1 MGALALALR
10 GPRAHWVPRSMVA
23 LASAML
29 VGGTVLATELAAP
42 LDTDRAVVLPLWVV
56 AGLAV
61 SLLGRDLGLAGQ
73 ESLGLMHVRGARRSA
88 RWLWAAGPTVLPVIA
103 GAAIGIVAGQAGA
116 PGSARLLSV
125 GDRASISWPWVA
137 VAVVLCLLLAVV
149 GAVLGATHRPR
160 DEVTGRAV
168 GRRAGLLGT
177 VLRIVVWLLTALTVW
192 HLITTADD
200 TPGWEAWLAPAVWG
214 LAFADLLLMLR
225 RPVSRVLRTALP
237 SEGLETWLTTR
248 VWGRRRSWDPI
259 TRLLVATAVVA
270 GFSATAVVATE
281 QYADERARVDV
292 GAAHRYAFDGGA
304 MAALDLTERLDPAG
318 RYLAAGALLPATSNP
333 EDPGGTLYLDA
344 QRAPR
349 AVGDTLDGTPA
360 GDVPDRMDALT
371 DPQLLIRGRTLV
383 AEHDLRAGGRGSVRV
398 TYLDPDDVKAT
409 VTLPLRGA
417 PGIRQDVTVKRTVP
431 CEKGCSLISAEIR
444 GSAGPKVPPT
454 VGDGVVIVSMRL
466 GSLRSLT
473 LDGAELIAPGGWV
486 DPDSDSF
493 DDQRGWDLRQ
503 RRLLLP
509 AAAAQPLSIISATER
524 FTPTITTLAGIEHP
538 VGAREEVPALPLLGT
553 SGLLM
558 DLRAALMDGGPVPDQ
573 QIFVLA
579 AEDTPAAILDDLAK
593 ETSSA
598 VSVDQ
603 VHDGL
608 AGRAPLLAG
617 LLAGLAVVAAM
628 TAAIGCLPR
637 LRAESRSTQR
647 ALASLG
653 VTTATRNRALRRE
666 SWLRAGLGAV
676 CTLAGT
682 VVLVR
687 LWLPELPLDWSD
699 QLVGHADLS
708 VRRLPVLTVA
718 LVTGLA
724 LLLLQRRADGRTV
737 DRDHPREAGLLGTL
751 RRGLVH
757 RWMLS
762 TGVLMLLALAVGSAI
777 LGPCFSDA
785 AVRSY
790 LTTRLADSPAVET
803 SLLWTFTPNG
813 SGAPTSALERVRATL
828 QDRIGTPFGA
838 PEMTLS
844 APLRGGPGSQAGGEL
859 PATFPLLARD
869 GACEHVQLTGR
880 CPQRPG
886 EVVMTD
892 ADLDAL
898 GLEESDTVRLRD
910 DVELTIVGSYAS
922 PAATDDSFWVQPAAL
937 APVAEYRDRNDILQP
952 RRAGAVITVPATF
965 DSVPG
970 DRWLLEATSR
980 QRPDPRDPVRDIEV
994 AASLAARYQE
1004 AAPAVEGGELALNEV
1019 SLNLRVIA
1027 DDVADQQSVA
1037 RTAVAPAVLSL
1048 VLVALALLLR
1058 LLSAAGDLRRPEL
1071 ALASLRGSPKA
1082 TLWRLALAEPL
1093 ILVVIALPVGVAIG
1107 YGLTWMMSR
1116 AWLTS
1121 DLPVRIPGSAYL
1133 FVALVLVAAV
1143 AVAAS
1148 TLRRL
1153 LQAPLSEQLSGV
1165 GRPRVSSALALLGF
1179 LGLAAVAFGLVLT
1192 RVLDRDAQPRSTD
1205 LLIPIT
1211 LAVVAG
1217 LAVTWLLIVA
1227 ANALS
1232 RSRRADRTLTAFVLT
1247 RSVGRR
1253 RENSLL
1259 VLPLVA
1265 ALAITALGIGVFG
1278 ASAQW
1283 RQSVATSNAPA
1294 DQVWTSPQNGAD
1306 TLALTERADPDG
1318 RWTMAAVRV
1327 TAPATN
1333 DGPAFRGTLID
1344 STRLPTVGRWWSQ
1357 WTDED
1362 VEQVRDELGGVVPPR
1377 MEAGSVG
1384 ATVDNGTGGPIYA
1397 VYRYAPIG
1405 GKARSVQVGPF
1416 PDGRE
1421 RTRDVRLRGCAD
1433 GCSLID
1439 LQLGGKAGLGV
1450 TLAGGAAVT
1459 PRLGGRPWDDLIDA
1473 SVSTPGVAGS
1483 SSPVKSL
1490 DAEGDTWSVR
1500 LDTGGGTGTG
1510 LLRFVASS
1518 ERVPVVLGERAGYQ
1532 VDHGSDGDTVL
1543 YSVHSIPV
1551 DTQGE
1556 ALSIPLGGPRD
1567 LLMDLRQFIAN
1578 PAVSRGEGDSYILLR
1593 DDTPPAVLD
1602 QLREAGAQPLTTNSA
1617 ERRLQ
1622 DSSAFAQALRLY
1634 LVVAAL
1640 VLAMSL
1646 IAMVITTAVQLPSR
1660 RRDAA
1665 SLRVVGVPRRVLT
1678 TALVGEQAILL
1689 AVTVL
1694 TGLLAGIV
1702 AATLLTGTLT
1712 LGARDDPD
1720 LPRVLTDLAPV
1731 PLLLLGASTFLV
1743 LLSVSALAGARTVQA
1758 ARGST
1763 LRESAR

>member
-1 MGALALALR
+1 MGALVLALR
-10 GPRAHWVPRSMVA
+10 GPRQHGTQRTMLA
-23 LASAML
+23 LATAML
-29 VGGTVLATELAAP
+29 IGGTVLATELAAP
-42 LDTDRAVVLPLWVV
+42 LDTTPTVVLPLWLL
-56 AGLAV
+56 AGLATA
-61 SLLGRDLGLAGQ
+61 LLGRELGLAAG
-73 ESLGLMHVRGARRSA
+73 ESVGLMHVRGARRAA
-88 RWLWAAGPTVLPVIA
+88 RWLWAGGPTVLPVTA
-103 GAAIGIVAGQAGA
+103 GVVAGIGAGLLGG
-116 PGSARLLSV
+116 PVTARLLSV
-125 GDRASISWPWVA
+125 DDRAAVSWPWVA
-137 VAVVLCLLLAVV
+137 VAAVLSLLLAVG
-149 GAVLGATHRPR
+149 GAVHGAAHRLR

-192 HLITTADD
+192 HLISAADD
-200 TPGWEAWLAPAVWG
+200 TPVWEAWLAPAVWG

-225 RPVSRVLRTALP
+225 RPVSRVLRTALR
-237 SEGLETWLTTR
+237 SEGLETWLTSR
-248 VWGRRRSWDPI
+248 FWGRRRSWDPI

-270 GFSATAVVATE
+270 GFSATAVVATG
-281 QYADERARVDV
+281 QYADERAQVEV

-304 MAALDLTERLDPAG
+304 MAAIHLTQRLDPAG
-318 RYLAAGALLPATSNP
+318 RYLAAGAVLPATTNP

-344 QRAPR
+344 QRATR
-349 AVGDTLDGTPA
+349 AIGDVLDGTPA
-360 GDVPDRMDALT
+360 GDVPDRVDALT
-371 DPQLLIRGRTLV
+371 DPQLLIHGRTLV
-383 AEHDLRAGGRGSVRV
+383 AEHDLRAGGRASLRV

-417 PGIRQDVTVKRTVP
+417 PGKRQDATVKRTVP
-431 CEKGCSLISAEIR
+431 CARGCSLISAEIR
-444 GSAGPKVPPT
+444 GSARPEVPPD

-473 LDGAELIAPGGWV
+473 LDGAELIAPGAWV

-493 DDQRGWDLRQ
+493 DDQRGWTLGQ

-509 AAAAQPLSIISATER
+509 AAAAQPLSIVSATER
-524 FTPTITTLAGIEHP
+524 FTPTITSLAAIEHP

-558 DLRAALMDGGPVPDQ
+558 DFRAGLMDGGAVPDQ
-573 QIFVLA
+573 ELFVLA

-593 ETSSA
+593 ETSSS
-598 VSVDQ
+598 VTVDQ
-603 VHDGL
+603 VRDGL
-608 AGRAPLLAG
+608 VGRAPLLAG
-617 LLAGLAVVAAM
+617 LLAALAVVAAM
-628 TAAIGCLPR
+628 AAAVGCLPR
-637 LRAESRSTQR
+637 LRAESRSTQQ
-647 ALASLG
+647 ALVSLG
-653 VTTATRNRALRRE
+653 VTTATRNRALRLE
-666 SWLRAGLGAV
+666 SRIRALLGGLA
-676 CTLAGT
+676 TLVGSA
-682 VVLVR
+682 VLVR
-687 LWLPELPLDWSD
+687 LWLPQLPLDWSD
-699 QLVGHADLS
+699 DLVGRADLS
-708 VRRLPVLTVA
+708 VRWLPMLAVVLVGA
-718 LVTGLA
+718 LV

-737 DRDHPREAGLLGTL
+737 DREHPREAGLLGTL
-751 RRGLVH
+751 RRGLLH

-762 TGVLMLLALAVGSAI
+762 TGVLMLLALAIGSAI
-777 LGPCFSDA
+777 LGPSFSDA

-790 LTTRLADSPAVET
+790 LTTRLADSPAAES
-803 SLLWTFTPNG
+803 SLLWTFTPDG
-813 SGAPTSALERVRATL
+813 SGAPSPTLERVEATL
-828 QDRIGTPFGA
+828 QDRVGAPFAA

-844 APLRGGPGSQAGGEL
+844 APLRGGPGTRGDGEL
-859 PATFPLLARD
+859 PATFTLLARD
-869 GACEHVQLTGR
+869 GACDHVQLTGR
-880 CPQRPG
+880 CPRRPG

-892 ADLDAL
+892 ADLEAL
-898 GLEESDTVRLRD
+898 GLQVSDTVRLRD
-910 DVELTIVGSYAS
+910 DVDLTIVGSYVS
-922 PAATDDSFWVQPAAL
+922 PRATDDSFWLQPAAL
-937 APVAEYRDRNDILQP
+937 APIAEYRDRNDILQP
-952 RRAGAVITVPATF
+952 RRTGAVITVPATF

-970 DRWLLEATSR
+970 DRWLLQATNR
-980 QRPDPRDPVRDIEV
+980 QRPDARDPVRDIEA
-994 AASLAARYQE
+994 AASLADRYQQAPP
-1004 AAPAVEGGELALNEV
+1004 AAEGGVLALDDV

-1027 DDVADQQSVA
+1027 DDVSDQQSVA

-1071 ALASLRGSPKA
+1071 ALASLRGSSKA

-1093 ILVVIALPVGVAIG
+1093 ILIAIALPVGVAIG
-1107 YGLTWMMSR
+1107 YGLTWAMTR
-1116 AWLTS
+1116 AWLTA
-1121 DLPVRIPGSAYL
+1121 DLPVRIPGSSYL
-1133 FVALVLVAAV
+1133 FVVLVLVAAV

-1165 GRPRVSSALALLGF
+1165 GRPRVSSALAVLGF
-1179 LGLAAVAFGLVLT
+1179 VGLAAVAIGLVLT
-1192 RVLDRDAQPRSTD
+1192 RLLDRDAQPRSTD

-1232 RSRRADRTLTAFVLT
+1232 RSRRVDRTLTSFVLT

-1265 ALAITALGIGVFG
+1265 ALAITALGIGVYG

-1294 DQVWTSPQNGAD
+1294 DQVWTTPQNGAD
-1306 TLALTERADPDG
+1306 TLALTERADPEG

-1327 TAPATN
+1327 TAPSTN
-1333 DGPAFRGTLID
+1333 AGPAFRATLID
-1344 STRLPTVGRWWSQ
+1344 SSRLPTVGRWWSQ

-1362 VEQVRDELGGVVPPR
+1362 VEQIRDDLGGVVPPR
-1377 MEAGSVG
+1377 MDADSVG
-1384 ATVDNGTGGPIYA
+1384 ATVDNDTGGPIYA

-1416 PDGRE
+1416 PDGRQ
-1421 RTRDVRLRGCAD
+1421 RTRDARLRGCAE

-1439 LQLGGKAGLGV
+1439 LQLGGEAGLGV

-1473 SVSTPGVAGS
+1473 PVSTPGVAGS
-1483 SSPVKSL
+1483 SSPVTSL

-1532 VDHGSDGDTVL
+1532 VAHGSDGDTVL

-1551 DTQGE
+1551 ETKAE
-1556 ALSIPLGGPRD
+1556 SLSIPLGGPRD
-1567 LLMDLRQFIAN
+1567 MLMDLRQFIAN
-1578 PAVSRGEGDSYILLR
+1578 PVVSRGEGDSYILLR
-1593 DDTPPAVLD
+1593 DDTPKPVLD
-1602 QLREAGAQPLTTNSA
+1602 QLREAGAEPLTSNSA
-1617 ERRLQ
+1617 QRRLQ

-1634 LVVAAL
+1634 VVVAAL

-1665 SLRVVGVPRRVLT
+1665 SLRVIGVPRRVLT
-1678 TALVGEQAILL
+1678 AALIGEQAILL

-1694 TGLLAGIV
+1694 TGLLAGI
-1702 AATLLTGTLT
+1702 AAAMLLTGTLT

-1731 PLLLLGASTFLV
+1731 PLLLLGGGTFLV
-1743 LLSVSALAGARTVQA
+1743 LLAVSAVAGARTVQA

-1763 LRESAR
+1763 LRENAR